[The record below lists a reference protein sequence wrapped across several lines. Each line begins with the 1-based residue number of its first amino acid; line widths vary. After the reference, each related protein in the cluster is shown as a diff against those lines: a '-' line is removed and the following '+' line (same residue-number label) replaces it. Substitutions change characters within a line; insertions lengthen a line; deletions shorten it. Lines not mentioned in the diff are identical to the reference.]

1 MPLRQRGGQPIPLL
15 RPHLWRLRRQPSGL
29 RQHLRHS
36 SLSPHPPKWI
46 PSHRDDD
53 DGEEEVVEVDDNDET
68 TTRRRPPL
76 LLLLLPTLLLPGGST
91 RPVPPRC
98 RRWGGGRV
106 AAAATTTRTT
116 WRCCTGGGWTSATPT
131 PTAPMRWRG
140 VVIDK
145 LIPSLFSVDI
155 IIFTSTKSEHSDLPW
170 CEPIT
175 PLFSEIVRL
184 SEAKKHAC

>member
-1 MPLRQRGGQPIPLL
+1 MTAAAMLSRES
-15 RPHLWRLRRQPSGL
+15 RRWG
-29 RQHLRHS
+29 
-36 SLSPHPPKWI
+36 
-46 PSHRDDD
+46 DCYDD

-68 TTRRRPPL
+68 TTTSASPPPATTDPSPSRRIH
-76 LLLLLPTLLLPGGST
+76 
-91 RPVPPRC
+91 PPRPSPVLPVG
-98 RRWGGGRV
+98 GGGRV

-155 IIFTSTKSEHSDLPW
+155 IIFTSTKSEHVTRHGVSQSL
-170 CEPIT
+170 
-175 PLFSEIVRL
+175 LFFRR
-184 SEAKKHAC
+184 